1 MGTLNEYLHTV
12 GSTTVNT
19 TTWQP
24 NFVPKPFH
32 FCVTILY
39 TRSRLYSL
47 QVRSEVEAVV
57 DDLHI
62 TI

>member
-1 MGTLNEYLHTV
+1 MGTLNEYPHNF
-12 GSTTVNT
+12 GSTIVNT
-19 TTWQP
+19 IALQP
-24 NFVPKPFH
+24 NFVPKPLH
-32 FCVTILY
+32 PCVTVLY
-39 TRSRLYSL
+39 TRSRLCSL